1 MKSDG
6 KIEIILIGDNAK
18 VDIEGK
24 MNIKEASVAL
34 GKTLGLLLKG
44 YDEDVWATA
53 IKTLADALAEQY
65 EEFEQEAG
73 Q

>member
-6 KIEIILIGDNAK
+6 KIEIVLIGDNAK

-24 MNIKEASVAL
+24 MNIKEASVTL

-44 YDEDVWATA
+44 YDDDVWATA
-53 IKTLADALAEQY
+53 LKTLADALAEQY
-65 EEFEQEAG
+65 DEFTQEARK
-73 Q
+73 

>member
-6 KIEIILIGDNAK
+6 KIEIVLIGDNAK

-24 MNIKEASVAL
+24 MNIKEASVTL

-44 YDEDVWATA
+44 YDEDVWETA

-65 EEFEQEAG
+65 EEFEQEAR